1 MNTNTI
7 YLLVDTAVALFVIYI
22 ILLFVYRAQL
32 SVHITGRDL
41 LISNLYTGLLV
52 GSAVAFILNS
62 TTILIFTTV
71 ILILLTLVYGIRRF
85 FKLMKRLVKE
95 VG

>member
-62 TTILIFTTV
+62 T
-71 ILILLTLVYGIRRF
+71 
-85 FKLMKRLVKE
+85 
-95 VG
+95 